1 MEILL
6 FLLQFLVIPALAPLA
21 VGVVRKIKAHM
32 QNRVGAS
39 IVQPYRDLWKL
50 FHKDEVI
57 SYETSWVFRF
67 APYLIFSLTLLI
79 GASIPVITTVAPSLF
94 EDSWLSLSFL
104 PSGDFITIIYLF
116 ALSTFFLALA
126 GMDAGSGFGGFG
138 SSREMTMAAL
148 AEGGLFF
155 SLLVASAIAQT
166 GNVMSMAESLQSIP
180 FQAAIPLAIAFIAFF
195 IALLAENGRF
205 PIDNPSTHLE
215 LTMIHEAMI
224 LEYSGKRLALI
235 EWASWSKLLIFVALG
250 ANIFFPWGIATSF
263 SLEVLPQAVLWF
275 VVKALVLLASVAFI
289 ESTMAKFRIFR
300 VPDLLFTS
308 FILSII
314 ALAVTITF

>member
-1 MEILL
+1 MELFIFFLQCLL
-6 FLLQFLVIPALAPLA
+6 VPALAPLVA
-21 VGVVRKIKAHM
+21 GLIRKMKARM

-39 IVQPYRDLWKL
+39 VFQPYRDLYKL

-57 SYETSWVFRF
+57 SRDTSWIFRF
-67 APYLIFSLTLLI
+67 APYLIFSVTLVI
-79 GASIPVITTVAPSLF
+79 GASVPLVTTMAPALFEGSVFPFSLF
-94 EDSWLSLSFL
+94 AV
-104 PSGDFITIIYLF
+104 GDFITIVYLF
-116 ALSTFFLALA
+116 ALTTFFLALA

-155 SLLVASAIAQT
+155 SLLVASVIAQS
-166 GNVMSMAESLQSIP
+166 GNVMTMVESLQVTP
-180 FQAAIPLAIAFIAFF
+180 FQTYIPLVIAFIAFF

-205 PIDNPSTHLE
+205 PVDNPATHLE

-250 ANIFFPWGIATSF
+250 VNVFFPWGVATSF
-263 SLEVLPQAVLWF
+263 LPEMLGMAALLFVL
-275 VVKALVLLASVAFI
+275 KAGVLLFAIAFI

-308 FILSII
+308 FVLSVI
-314 ALAVTITF
+314 ALAVTITL

>member
-1 MEILL
+1 MELFIFFLQCLL
-6 FLLQFLVIPALAPLA
+6 VPVLAPLFA
-21 VGVVRKIKAHM
+21 GLIRKMKARM

-39 IVQPYRDLWKL
+39 VFQPYRDLYKL

-57 SYETSWVFRF
+57 SRDTSWVFRF
-67 APYLIFSLTLLI
+67 APYLIFSVVVI
-79 GASIPVITTVAPSLF
+79 VGAGVPVITTMAPALFEGSVFPFSLF
-94 EDSWLSLSFL
+94 AV
-104 PSGDFITIIYLF
+104 GDFITLVYLL
-116 ALSTFFLALA
+116 ALTTFFLALA

-155 SLLVASAIAQT
+155 SLLVASVIAQS
-166 GNVMSMAESLQSIP
+166 GNVMTMVESLQVTP
-180 FQAAIPLAIAFIAFF
+180 FQAIIPLFIAFIAFF

-205 PIDNPSTHLE
+205 PVDNPATHLE

-235 EWASWSKLLIFVALG
+235 EWASWSKLVIFVALG
-250 ANIFFPWGIATSF
+250 ANVFFPWGVATSF
-263 SLEVLPQAVLWF
+263 LPEMLGASMLWF
-275 VVKALVLLASVAFI
+275 ILKAGFLLVAIAFI

-308 FILSII
+308 FVLSVI
-314 ALAVTITF
+314 ALAVTITL

>member
-1 MEILL
+1 MDILI
-6 FLLQFLVIPALAPLA
+6 FLLQFLFIPAVAPLS
-21 VGVVRKIKAHM
+21 VGIIRKVKAHM

-39 IVQPYRDLWKL
+39 IFQPYRDLWKL

-57 SYETSWVFRF
+57 SGETSWIFRF
-67 APYLIFSLTLLI
+67 APYLIFSITVLV
-79 GASIPVITTVAPSLF
+79 GASVPIITTVIPTLF
-94 EDSWLSLSFL
+94 EGSSFALSLL
-104 PSGDFITIIYLF
+104 PSGDFITIIYLL
-116 ALSTFFLALA
+116 ALATFFLALA

-166 GNVMSMAESLQSIP
+166 GNVMTMVGSLQALP
-180 FQAAIPLAIAFIAFF
+180 FQVYIPLFIAFIAFF
-195 IALLAENGRF
+195 IALLAENSRF
-205 PIDNPSTHLE
+205 PVDNPATHLE

-235 EWASWSKLLIFVALG
+235 EWASWSKLLVFIALG
-250 ANIFFPWGIATSF
+250 ANIFFPWGVATSF
-263 SLEVLPQAVLWF
+263 LPEALSMAAVWF
-275 VVKALVLLASVAFI
+275 AVKALCFLVAIAFI

-308 FILSII
+308 FVLSVI

>member
-1 MEILL
+1 MELFI
-6 FLLQFLVIPALAPLA
+6 FLLQCFLVPAVAPFA
-21 VGVVRKIKAHM
+21 VGLIRKVKARM

-39 IVQPYRDLWKL
+39 VLQPYFDLYKL

-57 SYETSWVFRF
+57 SRDASWIFRF
-67 APYLIFSLTLLI
+67 APYLIFSVTLVI
-79 GASIPVITTVAPSLF
+79 GASVPLVTTMAPALF
-94 EDSWLSLSFL
+94 EGSAFPFSFFAV
-104 PSGDFITIIYLF
+104 GDFITLVYLF
-116 ALSTFFLALA
+116 ALTTFFLALA

-155 SLLVASAIAQT
+155 SLLVASVIAQS
-166 GNVMSMAESLQSIP
+166 GNIMTMIESLQVTP
-180 FQAAIPLAIAFIAFF
+180 FQAYIPLVIAFIAFF
-195 IALLAENGRF
+195 IALLAENSRF
-205 PIDNPSTHLE
+205 PVDNPATHLE

-235 EWASWSKLLIFVALG
+235 EWASFSKLLIFVALG
-250 ANIFFPWGIATSF
+250 ANVFFPWGVATSF
-263 SLEVLPQAVLWF
+263 LPEMLGMATLLFVL
-275 VVKALVLLASVAFI
+275 KAGAILVAIAFI

-308 FILSII
+308 FVLSVI
-314 ALAVTITF
+314 ALSVTITL